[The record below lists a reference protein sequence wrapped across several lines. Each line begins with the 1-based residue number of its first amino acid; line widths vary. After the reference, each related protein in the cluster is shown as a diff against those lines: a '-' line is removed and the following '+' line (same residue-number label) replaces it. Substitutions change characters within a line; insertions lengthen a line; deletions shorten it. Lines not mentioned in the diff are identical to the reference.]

1 MDPISMI
8 ESRRSV
14 SKLVDPAPGPE
25 ALARAFQAA
34 VSAPDH
40 KRLRPW
46 RFLVIDG
53 DARARFGQLMATALR
68 QREPHAPPELVE
80 KESQKPLRAP
90 LIIVVVAKIQPDVP
104 GAPPVE
110 QTLAAGAATQN
121 LLLALHAQGY
131 GAAWKTGPAAYCPA
145 VKAGLG
151 LTPHDQIIGFIYAG
165 SIAEPVTAPQPPP
178 HQDFITRWTAA
189 A

>member
-1 MDPISMI
+1 MDPIRMI
-8 ESRRSV
+8 ETRRSV
-14 SKLVDPAPGPE
+14 SNLVEPAPGPE

-46 RFLVIDG
+46 RFLVIEG
-53 DARARFGQLMATALR
+53 EARARFGQLVADALK
-68 QREPHAPPELVE
+68 QREPGAPVE
-80 KESQKPLRAP
+80 VLQKESQKPLRAP
-90 LIIVVVAKIQPDVP
+90 LIIVVAATIQPDVP

-131 GAAWKTGPAAYCPA
+131 GTAWKTGPAAYCPV

-151 LTPHDQIIGFIYAG
+151 LKPDDQIIGFVYTG
-165 SIAEPVTAPQPPP
+165 SIGAPPAAAPPLA
-178 HQDFITRWTAA
+178 HRDFVTRWTPAR
-189 A
+189 

>member
-1 MDPISMI
+1 MNPLEVI
-8 ESRRSV
+8 ETRRTV
-14 SKLVDPAPGPE
+14 SNLVAPAPGAD

-46 RFLVIDG
+46 RFLVIEG
-53 DARARFGQLMATALR
+53 EAREHFGKLMADAMKR
-68 QREPHAPPELVE
+68 REPGAPAELLA

-90 LIIVVVAKIQPDVP
+90 MIIVVAATIQPDVP

-121 LLLALHAQGY
+121 LLLALHAQGF
-131 GAAWKTGPAAYCPA
+131 GTAWKTGPAAYCA
-145 VKAGLG
+145 HVKAGLG
-151 LTPHDQIIGFIYAG
+151 LKPEDLIIGFIYTG
-165 SIAEPVTAPQPPP
+165 TVGEPVKAPAPPP
-178 HQDFITRWTAA
+178 HQDFIKRWTAA